1 MTNKELFGLP
11 DFEPPDEPFD
21 PSADADSGAANEVPD
36 SENNEAREAA
46 REKDAIASD
55 LKAKEEEVTDNIAKN
70 LKESFSESG
79 TGRKALGSIGKFL
92 KLTDEQLGHL
102 KSGFEKLFGGDT
114 PFGFKDDS
122 TGKLVRDTEAWPE
135 DIGDF
140 FGPDGEPNLDN
151 LNTSIDNWKN
161 NNGGKFNNLTDAE
174 GQAVREYLSRSAE
187 FTRSATGVEVKPPS
201 DIQGILDKIKANDGT
216 DSLSSDEKSKF
227 SNFLKDYG
235 LKLEEKSDA
244 LNKNA
249 ELNEATKGDTTKL
262 SKPKSSWGKLI
273 GQILFFLE
281 FAGSLATALY
291 FLIGYANA
299 HTGCMK
305 IEKLTSDSPVTS
317 SKVLCSSSPT
327 VEDYS
332 AQACY
337 CEQADFTKLT
347 TTPTQTCK
355 VSSTGDPTTLTR
367 PGQSSDPTKIC
378 KGDFSTTLPETYRY
392 YSYQIMS
399 PAGAGIDIAKKGS
412 DIITKGFGKIMKI
425 IIQALIVIGYVVGG
439 LAILFIIY
447 KIVDYYI
454 LSKKSNFGISNYGNR
469 LNKLSTIDFNS
480 NYFLKGNCKAMPK
493 IQTKPILFKKHSMS
507 LG

>member
-1 MTNKELFGLP
+1 MP
-11 DFEPPDEPFD
+11 FEPPEEPFG
-21 PSADADSGAANEVPD
+21 PSAEADSGAASEVPD
-36 SENNEAREAA
+36 SENAAERESAEKAA
-46 REKDAIASD
+46 R
-55 LKAKEEEVTDNIAKN
+55 AKETASGLKTKEQEVTNNIAKD
-70 LKESFSESG
+70 LIDSFSETGPG
-79 TGRKALGSIGKFL
+79 TKALGSIGKFL

-102 KSGFEKLFGGDT
+102 KSGFRKLFAGDAPLGFKKDGDT
-114 PFGFKDDS
+114 F
-122 TGKLVRDTEAWPE
+122 VRDTDAWPE
-135 DIGDF
+135 NIGDF

-151 LNTSIDNWKN
+151 LNTSIDTWKIK
-161 NNGGKFNNLTDAE
+161 NGEKFNPSGKYELDPSEAE
-174 GQAVREYLSRSAE
+174 AIKEYLSRSAE

-201 DIQGILDKIKANDGT
+201 DIQGILDKIKENDGS
-216 DSLSSDEKSKF
+216 DSLSPGDKSKF
-227 SNFLKDYG
+227 STFLKDYG
-235 LKLEEKSDA
+235 LKLEAKSDA
-244 LNKNA
+244 LNTNA
-249 ELNEATKGDTTKL
+249 DLNEATKGDTTKL

-281 FAGSLATALY
+281 VAGSLATSLY

-337 CEQADFTKLT
+337 CAPADFTQL
-347 TTPTQTCK
+347 TTPTPPQVCEA
-355 VSSTGDPTTLTR
+355 SGDTTTLTR
-367 PGQSSDPTKIC
+367 PGQSSDTTKIC
-378 KGDFSTTLPETYRY
+378 KGDFSTTLPNLYIY

-447 KIVDYYI
+447 KLVDYYI
-454 LSKKSNFGISNYGNR
+454 LKKSKFGINKYGI
-469 LNKLSTIDFNS
+469 NKLSTIDFNS
-480 NYFLKGNCKAMPK
+480 NYFLKGNCKAMPR
-493 IQTKPILFKKHSMS
+493 IQTKPILFKTHSMS
-507 LG
+507 IG

>member
-1 MTNKELFGLP
+1 M
-11 DFEPPDEPFD
+11 DFEPPEKPFD
-21 PSADADSGAANEVPD
+21 PSTDADSGAASEVPD
-36 SENNEAREAA
+36 SENNAAREAA
-46 REKDAIASD
+46 REKDATASN
-55 LKAKEEEVTDNIAKN
+55 LKREEEEVTDNIAKN
-70 LKESFSESG
+70 LKDSFSESG
-79 TGRKALGSIGKFL
+79 EGTKSLGSIGKFL

-102 KSGFEKLFGGDT
+102 KSAFGKLFSGDE
-114 PFGFKDDS
+114 PPLGFKKDG
-122 TGKLVRDTEAWPE
+122 TGKLVRDTDAWPE
-135 DIGDF
+135 NIGDF

-151 LNTSIDNWKN
+151 LNSSIDNWKTK
-161 NNGGKFNNLTDAE
+161 NGGKFNNLPDAE

-201 DIQGILDKIKANDGT
+201 DIQGILDKIKENDGT

-227 SNFLKDYG
+227 SNFLKNYG
-235 LKLEEKSDA
+235 LKLEEKSDE

-249 ELNEATKGDTTKL
+249 ELNEATKGETGKL

-281 FAGSLATALY
+281 FAGSLATSLY

-305 IEKLTSDSPVTS
+305 IEKSTSDSPVTS
-317 SKVLCSSSPT
+317 SKVLCKSNPT
-327 VEDYS
+327 EDYS

-337 CEQADFTKLT
+337 CEQADFTQLT
-347 TTPTQTCK
+347 TTPTQVCEA
-355 VSSTGDPTTLTR
+355 SGDTTTLTR

-378 KGDFSTTLPETYRY
+378 RGDFSDTMPNTYTY

-425 IIQALIVIGYVVGG
+425 IVQALIAIGYVVGG
-439 LAILFIIY
+439 LAVLFIIY

-454 LSKKSNFGISNYGNR
+454 LKKSKFGNINKFGNG
-469 LNKLSTIDFNS
+469 LNKLSNADFNS
-480 NYFLKGNCKAMPK
+480 NYFLKGNCKAISNIPS
-493 IQTKPILFKKHSMS
+493 KPILFKKFSKMS
-507 LG
+507 IG